1 MDLYNAWR
9 VREGAS
15 LCKSHQPSFEMV
27 RVYFMSVLW
36 LLCLVPVLCLLSLM
50 LSYFPSLWCVV
61 LGLYP
66 SSSYRYSCWIA
77 DPQHPPGNP
86 KAQLPVEAGHEYLS
100 GCPGAALW
108 TGKGEGGGRSLGSEA
123 RDQLRVQLHRV
134 PVQPPGPT
142 ALPGP
147 ALHDRGSFP
156 VPLCLA
162 HGAPRHAR

>member
-1 MDLYNAWR
+1 MGLYNAWR
-9 VREGAS
+9 VHEGVS
-15 LCKSHQPSFEMV
+15 LCKSHYPSFEMV
-27 RVYFMSVLW
+27 GVYFMSVLW

-86 KAQLPVEAGHEYLS
+86 KAQLPVEAGYEYLS

-108 TGKGEGGGRSLGSEA
+108 TGKGETCSLVCSGPFSQGGCSPAWVKVMPQNIFLWLSLSATLLFRNKKE
-123 RDQLRVQLHRV
+123 
-134 PVQPPGPT
+134 T
-142 ALPGP
+142 ALPW
-147 ALHDRGSFP
+147 
-156 VPLCLA
+156 
-162 HGAPRHAR
+162 